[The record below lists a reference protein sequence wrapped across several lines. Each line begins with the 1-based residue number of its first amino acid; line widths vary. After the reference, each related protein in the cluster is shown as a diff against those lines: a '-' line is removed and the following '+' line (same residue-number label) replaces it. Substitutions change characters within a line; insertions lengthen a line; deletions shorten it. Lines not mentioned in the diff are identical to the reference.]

1 MTHGATLS
9 PPPHVTVRA
18 RAVIVGALPRLRI
31 ARLPIPGLHSITLDL
46 SLAIT
51 AMLAVSGAVTPMF
64 IANLTPAIVVAS
76 IGTSSLRAVKASGR
90 KNQQCSHGTI
100 FGNSMQCIH

>member
-1 MTHGATLS
+1 MTHGATVTPS
-9 PPPHVTVRA
+9 RHVTVRA
-18 RAVIVGALPRLRI
+18 RAVIVGALPRLRL
-31 ARLPIPGLHSITLDL
+31 ARLPILGLHLNMLDL

-64 IANLTPAIVVAS
+64 IAILTPAIVVAS
-76 IGTSSLRAVKASGR
+76 IDTSSLGAVKTSGR
-90 KNQQCSHGTI
+90 KNQECNHGTP